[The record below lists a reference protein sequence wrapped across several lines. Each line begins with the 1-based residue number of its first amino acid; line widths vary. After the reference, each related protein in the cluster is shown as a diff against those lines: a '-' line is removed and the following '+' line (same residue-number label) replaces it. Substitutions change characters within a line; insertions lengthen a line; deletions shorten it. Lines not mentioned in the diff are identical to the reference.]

1 MADPRGESNSYGGYS
16 GSGGGGYNNKSGG
29 KAPNQ
34 NNTNNNAA
42 AARAAAAAAKE
53 TQRRN
58 ADMQAQ
64 IKAAE
69 ARKQMDEAN
78 ARYEAQQAQAQAERL
93 AYAQQ
98 QNALNPI
105 KTTMGTE
112 NIGFTG
118 GLGQPTV
125 NGVPVTEQGIYGGN
139 YPQQSLSQ
147 AMALGQDFSP
157 RMPNTAAGWMAMAT
171 NPASIFAK
179 AFASESMLGMN
190 DRARDEYALNAQEA
204 ARDPNNPWNT
214 MTEAQKVSMS
224 RQSQLDEQLPNAYIG
239 GGQGRPNEAQL
250 NAMRPSNISESQ
262 WAGLPMEM
270 KSSLAQSSGM
280 MGGLGGEG
288 GGGGMLQSTVGVAG
302 GPMAGGARDYQPT
315 GGTFKPITFRSGTGS
330 PDPYAGLSDM
340 AQQGQGVFNV
350 AGQDALQAADQF
362 NYNFDPQ
369 AAGQRLFD
377 ERSSLL
383 EPAFAQQRAKNLEQ
397 MQGLG
402 RIGLQL
408 SGEGLGAGEDSGMM
422 NPDMFGMNAAQSQ
435 ALAGLSAQSTQDAF
449 GQEIQRAGLDLSQFN
464 TNQMTDQQ
472 RYANLMGTGQSML
485 TGSMMEPQVRAQ
497 LIAQQQQQQGLDQ
510 NYELG
515 KYGNETARITGQAQ
529 ANNYNYQPDPWLSG
543 LTSLGSAFLGTTG
556 GSGWLSGKFGGS

>member
-1 MADPRGESNSYGGYS
+1 MPSIDDGYGNKNTQSRANEYN
-16 GSGGGGYNNKSGG
+16 GGR
-29 KAPNQ
+29 
-34 NNTNNNAA
+34 NANDQGNGDG
-42 AARAAAAAAKE
+42 RAAAAAA
-53 TQRRN
+53 Q
-58 ADMQAQ
+58 
-64 IKAAE
+64 
-69 ARKQMDEAN
+69 
-78 ARYEAQQAQAQAERL
+78 
-93 AYAQQ
+93 
-98 QNALNPI
+98 
-105 KTTMGTE
+105 
-112 NIGFTG
+112 
-118 GLGQPTV
+118 
-125 NGVPVTEQGIYGGN
+125 
-139 YPQQSLSQ
+139 
-147 AMALGQDFSP
+147 
-157 RMPNTAAGWMAMAT
+157 
-171 NPASIFAK
+171 
-179 AFASESMLGMN
+179 
-190 DRARDEYALNAQEA
+190 QEA
-204 ARDPNNPWNT
+204 ARVALGQQQEAARQQAAAV
-214 MTEAQKVSMS
+214 EAQRQQRVAQERAQANLAISRAQEMQKYSNNVPVDDRSTYGGGMLQSTVGVAGGPMS
-224 RQSQLDEQLPNAYIG
+224 RADAAIMGQNFTPQLPNTAGGWMQMAGSPFLPFIQSFADRTRYGMSPASQAIFDSLDPTQKANIG
-239 GGQGRPNEAQL
+239 SLQDQVNYARNIVKQNQAAPNSYTGPQKPSNFSDQQWNSMTQGQKQFMSPEGAFGGQAGMG
-250 NAMRPSNISESQ
+250 NA
-262 WAGLPMEM
+262 
-270 KSSLAQSSGM
+270 
-280 MGGLGGEG
+280 G
-288 GGGGMLQSTVGVAG
+288 GGGGMLQSTVGVVG

-315 GGTFKPITFRSGTGS
+315 GGTFKPITFRSGTGN

-340 AQQGQGVFNV
+340 AQQGQGMFNV

-449 GQEIQRAGLDLSQFN
+449 GQEVQRAGLDLNQFN

-472 RYANLMGTGQSML
+472 RYANLMGTGQGMLTASML
-485 TGSMMEPQVRAQ
+485 EPQVRNQ

-543 LTSLGSAFLGTTG
+543 LTSLGSSFLGTTG
-556 GSGWLSGKFGGS
+556 GSGWLSGIFGGS

>member
-1 MADPRGESNSYGGYS
+1 MPSIDDGYGNAGTTSNRQASQ
-16 GSGGGGYNNKSGG
+16 
-29 KAPNQ
+29 NQ
-34 NNTNNNAA
+34 NQNQGQGDGRAANRARVAA
-42 AARAAAAAAKE
+42 ANAAAAAA
-53 TQRRN
+53 
-58 ADMQAQ
+58 AQ
-64 IKAAE
+64 QEAARVALGQKQE
-69 ARKQMDEAN
+69 A
-78 ARYEAQQAQAQAERL
+78 ARQQAQRL

-112 NIGFTG
+112 NTGFTG

-125 NGVPVTEQGIYGGN
+125 NGVPVYEKGTYGGN

-157 RMPNTAAGWMAMAT
+157 QMPNTAAGWMAMAT

-179 AFASESMLGMN
+179 AFVNENILGMN
-190 DRARDEYALNAQEA
+190 TRSRDTYQDNAKEA
-204 ARDPNNPWNT
+204 SRDPTNPWNT

-250 NAMRPSNISESQ
+250 NAMRPENISESQ

-280 MGGLGGEG
+280 MGGG
-288 GGGGMLQSTVGVAG
+288 GGGGNMMNSFVGG
-302 GPMAGGARDYQPT
+302 QLPDIGMGTGRDYQPT
-315 GGTFKPITFRSGTGS
+315 GGTFKPITFRSGTGNS
-330 PDPYAGLSDM
+330 DPYAGLSDM
-340 AQQGQGVFNV
+340 AQQGQGMFNV
-350 AGQDALQAADQF
+350 AGQDALQSADQF

-369 AAGQRLFD
+369 QAGRDLFT

-408 SGEGLGAGEDSGMM
+408 SGEGLGAGENSGMM

-449 GQEIQRAGLDLSQFN
+449 GQEVQRAGLDLNQFN

-485 TGSMMEPQVRAQ
+485 TASTIEPEMRNQ
-497 LIAQQQQQQGLDQ
+497 LIGQQQQQQLLDQ
-510 NYELG
+510 NYALG
-515 KYGNETARITGQAQ
+515 VGQNETARIIGQAQ
-529 ANNYNYQPDPWLSG
+529 ANAANYQPDPWLSG
-543 LTSLGSAFLGTTG
+543 LTGLGTAFLGTSG
-556 GSGWLSGKFGGS
+556 GSGWLSDGFSEGGWFS

>member
-29 KAPNQ
+29 GGGNQ
-34 NNTNNNAA
+34 DQNKGQGEG
-42 AARAAAAAAKE
+42 AARAAAAAAAE
-53 TQRRN
+53 R
-58 ADMQAQ
+58 ADKAATMQA
-64 IKAAE
+64 
-69 ARKQMDEAN
+69 
-78 ARYEAQQAQAQAERL
+78 L
-93 AYAQQ
+93 AQQ
-98 QNALNPI
+98 QAAQAAAVEAQRQQRVAQERAQANLAMSRAQEMQKYSN
-105 KTTMGTE
+105 
-112 NIGFTG
+112 N
-118 GLGQPTV
+118 
-125 NGVPVTEQGIYGGN
+125 VPVDDRSTYGGQQTDMSRADAAIMGQKFT
-139 YPQQSLSQ
+139 PQL
-147 AMALGQDFSP
+147 
-157 RMPNTAAGWMAMAT
+157 PNTAGGWLQMAGTPFSPFIQSFADQTRYGMS
-171 NPASIFAK
+171 PASQAIFDGLDPTQK
-179 AFASESMLGMN
+179 ANIGSLQDQVNYARNIVKQNQAAPNSYTGPQKPSNFSDQQWNSMTQG
-190 DRARDEYALNAQEA
+190 
-204 ARDPNNPWNT
+204 
-214 MTEAQKVSMS
+214 QKQFMS
-224 RQSQLDEQLPNAYIG
+224 PEGAF
-239 GGQGRPNEAQL
+239 GGQ
-250 NAMRPSNISESQ
+250 
-262 WAGLPMEM
+262 AG
-270 KSSLAQSSGM
+270 
-280 MGGLGGEG
+280 MGNEG

-315 GGTFKPITFRSGTGS
+315 GGTFKPITFRSGTGN

-340 AQQGQGVFNV
+340 AQQGQGMFNV

-369 AAGQRLFD
+369 QAGLDLFN

-435 ALAGLSAQSTQDAF
+435 ALAGLAAQSTTDAF
-449 GQEIQRAGLDLSQFN
+449 GQEVQRAGLDLSQFN

-472 RYANLMGTGQSML
+472 RYANLMGTGQGMLTASML
-485 TGSMMEPQVRAQ
+485 EPQVRNQ

-556 GSGWLSGKFGGS
+556 GSGWLSGIFGGS